1 MYIRDVLDSSSGGEA
16 GGPTSSGPIAESN
29 NNNDTTNTNPRL
41 DGHQLLV
48 LTDVARFPELQPGS
62 AWRSRVERAHPGL
75 KIVVHDQDTWRD
87 RTFPRD
93 LDWARTT
100 LLLSGAVFP
109 TPDVA
114 PKLEYIQLQSAG
126 ADPINQTPIFKET
139 DVAVCTTN
147 GVHGPQIA
155 EWVIGTFLAL
165 NHQLPYFLDLQR
177 QGKWHQGWPYK
188 DGMQDG
194 VKQRVGILGYG
205 SIGRQVARIAK
216 SLAMDVVAYTNHPRP
231 TPESRRDTGYIVP
244 GTGDP
249 DGEFPSAWYSGT
261 ADADVDA
268 FLGCGLDWLV
278 IAVPLTASTR
288 GLISEARL
296 KLLSSAKENDQNP
309 GQGQGQAVVVKPFVT
324 NIARGPIL
332 DTDALI
338 KALDAG
344 WIRGAAVDVTD
355 PEPLPEGHP
364 LWSKKNL
371 IITPHISA
379 MSNSLGH
386 RIADVLELNL
396 RRFSEGAKLVNQVS
410 RKEGY

>member
-1 MYIRDVLDSSSGGEA
+1 MYIRDILDSSSGGE
-16 GGPTSSGPIAESN
+16 GGGTTSSGDAAASN
-29 NNNDTTNTNPRL
+29 TSTNKRL

-48 LTDVARFPELQPGS
+48 LTDAARFPELQPGS
-62 AWRSRVERAHPGL
+62 AWRRRVAQAHPGL

-87 RTFPRD
+87 RTFPQD
-93 LDWARTT
+93 LDWAHTT
-100 LLLSGAVFP
+100 LLLTGAVFP
-109 TPDVA
+109 SPDVA
-114 PKLEYIQLQSAG
+114 PRLEYIQLQSAG

-216 SLAMDVVAYTNHPRP
+216 ALAMDVVAYTNHPRP

-249 DGEFPSAWYSGT
+249 DGEFPAEWYSGT
-261 ADADVDA
+261 DDADIDA
-268 FLGCGLDWLV
+268 FLGSGLDWLV
-278 IAVPLTASTR
+278 IAVPLTESTR

-296 KLLSSAKENDQNP
+296 KLLSSVKDSQTP
-309 GQGQGQAVVVKPFVT
+309 LGQAVVKPFVT

-332 DTDALI
+332 DTDALM

-364 LWSKKNL
+364 LWAKKNL

-396 RRFSEGAKLVNQVS
+396 QRFSEGKKLVNQVS

>member
-1 MYIRDVLDSSSGGEA
+1 MYIRDVLASSSGGEGDRTLA
-16 GGPTSSGPIAESN
+16 AEAQGSGS
-29 NNNDTTNTNPRL
+29 TNTNSNPRL

-48 LTDVARFPELQPGS
+48 LTDVTRFPELREGS
-62 AWRSRVERAHPGL
+62 EWRKRVAAAHPGL

-87 RTFPRD
+87 RTFPED
-93 LDWARTT
+93 LDWAHTT

-155 EWVIGTFLAL
+155 EWVTGTFLAL
-165 NHQLPYFLDLQR
+165 NHQLPYFLKQ
-177 QGKWHQGWPYK
+177 QHEGKWKQTWPTE
-188 DGMQDG
+188 GMQDG

-216 SLAMDVVAYTNHPRP
+216 ALAMDVVAYTNHPRN
-231 TPESRRDTGYIVP
+231 TPESKRDRGYIVP

-249 DGEFPSAWYSGT
+249 EGEFPSEWYSGT
-261 ADADVDA
+261 DPADIDA
-268 FLGCGLDWLV
+268 FLGSGLDWLV
-278 IAVPLTASTR
+278 IAVPLTSSTR
-288 GLISEARL
+288 GLLSEARF
-296 KLLSSAKENDQNP
+296 KLLSESVRPQNTDYK
-309 GQGQGQAVVVKPFVT
+309 GDVVKPFVT
-324 NIARGPIL
+324 NIARGPIV
-332 DTDALI
+332 DTAALI
-338 KALDAG
+338 AALDRG

-364 LWSKKNL
+364 LWSAKNL

-396 RRFSEGAKLVNQVS
+396 RRFGEGERLVNLVS

>member
-1 MYIRDVLDSSSGGEA
+1 MYIRDILASSSGGE
-16 GGPTSSGPIAESN
+16 GGGTTSNGDVTVTES
-29 NNNDTTNTNPRL
+29 TTNTNTNTNKRL

-48 LTDVARFPELQPGS
+48 LTDVSRFPELQPGS
-62 AWRSRVERAHPGL
+62 VWRRRVEQAHPGL
-75 KIVVHDQDTWRD
+75 RIVVHDQDTWRD
-87 RTFPRD
+87 RTFPQD
-93 LDWARTT
+93 LDWAHTT

-109 TPDVA
+109 SPDVA
-114 PKLEYIQLQSAG
+114 PRLEYIQLQSAG

-139 DVAVCTTN
+139 EVAVCTTN

-165 NHQLPYFLDLQR
+165 NHQPSVSIIIIMESPLPFLQR
-177 QGKWHQGWPYK
+177 LTSKH
-188 DGMQDG
+188 
-194 VKQRVGILGYG
+194 RGILGYG

-231 TPESRRDTGYIVP
+231 TPESRRDNGYIVP

-261 ADADVDA
+261 DDADIDA
-268 FLGCGLDWLV
+268 FLGSGLDWLV
-278 IAVPLTASTR
+278 IAVPLTESTR

-296 KLLSSAKENDQNP
+296 KLLSSVKDSQTP
-309 GQGQGQAVVVKPFVT
+309 QGQVVVKPFVT

-332 DTDALI
+332 DTDALM

-396 RRFSEGAKLVNQVS
+396 QRFSEGRKLVNQVS